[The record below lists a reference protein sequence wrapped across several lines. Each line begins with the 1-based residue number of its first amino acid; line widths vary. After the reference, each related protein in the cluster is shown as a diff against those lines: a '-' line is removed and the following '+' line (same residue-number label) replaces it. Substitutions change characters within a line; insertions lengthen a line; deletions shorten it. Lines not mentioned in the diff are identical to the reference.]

1 MIRKSFTQKLSRA
14 GICPFV
20 IQNLSG
26 SELITYAIN
35 KRGKDNSIL
44 HQKQFAECWRSDPLD
59 SNAKCLDCTHNTHK
73 SIFENNTGG
82 PSVQNPDALTT
93 SGQFSCSN
101 HKYFNNKDLIPA
113 KDGQITPAKDGQ
125 RHWLF
130 QQGLLCMKIRL
141 T

>member
-1 MIRKSFTQKLSRA
+1 MQLISAEKIILFCTKNNLQNA
-14 GICPFV
+14 GVPILW
-20 IQNLSG
+20 ILMQNVSIVHII
-26 SELITYAIN
+26 LISLFSKI
-35 KRGKDNSIL
+35 IL
-44 HQKQFAECWRSDPLD
+44 
-59 SNAKCLDCTHNTHK
+59 
-73 SIFENNTGG
+73 GG